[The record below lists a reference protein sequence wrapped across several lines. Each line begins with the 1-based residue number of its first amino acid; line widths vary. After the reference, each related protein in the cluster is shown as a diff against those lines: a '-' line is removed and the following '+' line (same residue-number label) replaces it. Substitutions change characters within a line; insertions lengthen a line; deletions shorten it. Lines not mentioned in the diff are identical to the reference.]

1 MKHIFVLSAFL
12 LTATGLWAQI
22 TPPKKTFYV
31 QKKTKIAVTTY
42 DSVLVDPKM
51 EPGGKKLAFYYE
63 WRSAKNPQLADADR
77 TERLYFELTT
87 AQAKSFTA
95 KGAELTKANTIRCR
109 ICFCLDGGCRP
120 DTKGELTVKK
130 VGRNAWSVQFKDD
143 PESEKYLVNETF
155 TLQKAPQTNP

>member
-1 MKHIFVLSAFL
+1 MKHIFAISAFL
-12 LTATGLWAQI
+12 LCATGLFAQI

-31 QKKTKIAVTTY
+31 QKKSKIAVTTY

-51 EPGGKKLAFYYE
+51 ESGGNKLAFYYE

-77 TERLYFELTT
+77 TEKLYFELTA

-95 KGAELTKANTIRCR
+95 KGAELAKAGTVRCR

-120 DTKGELTVKK
+120 AAKGELTVKK
-130 VGRNAWSVQFKDD
+130 TGRNAYSVQFKDD
-143 PESEKYLVNETF
+143 PDSERYLVNETF
-155 TLQKAPQTNP
+155 TLQKAPKANP